1 MGCGS
6 AQVLKNLEYPARSR
20 IADTTEFRYESVIE
34 RGGGTPDTR
43 ENIMA
48 DLGIARINNDMDAT
62 STLTRADLADVV
74 HRRLGLSRAE
84 SAGVVERVL
93 HHMCHALSEGQ
104 NVKISGFGT
113 FILRDKGQRIGRN
126 PKTGVEVPIAPRR
139 VMTFRASQIMREQIA
154 KG

>member
-1 MGCGS
+1 MGRGG
-6 AQVLKNLEYPARSR
+6 AQILKNLEYQVTSR
-20 IADTTEFRYESVIE
+20 IADRTEFRYENVIE
-34 RGGGTPDTR
+34 AAGGRRSTT
-43 ENIMA
+43 ENQMA
-48 DLGIARINNDMDAT
+48 DLGIARINKEEDTA

-93 HHMCHALSEGQ
+93 HHMCHSLAMGQ

-113 FILRDKGQRIGRN
+113 FILRDKGQRVGRN

-139 VMTFRASQIMREQIA
+139 VMTFRASQIMRDQIA